1 MSFLSCWENFFAPWG
16 HVWASILAG
25 CLWAVSD
32 FTCVEVIYKQA
43 QASGLCIWMA
53 ERCDKTEARWS
64 LPYFTLEV
72 CFLRSSQA
80 MIIED
85 CFSCHFDPWAYI
97 PARSR
102 RRREAGQ
109 HCHSQ
114 TCVGALQLL
123 FSSSYWPLRVRHWL
137 SGMSSPTLSYP
148 LQALQATE
156 WGFQGLCFQNSPNKN
171 HTLFLPHWED
181 SWLCQKC
188 RFFYVRKKQAVMRD
202 DWGWYLDECRELFAP
217 QQSLTDLWG
226 SVGAVRPAAPG
237 TGSLHNRLCIAFTAC
252 NRNFEDILLKQGCTW
267 TCICPAPRITIP
279 SLASLS
285 GSWSCHGRHCKTYHD
300 R

>member
-85 CFSCHFDPWAYI
+85 RFSCHFDPCAYV

-102 RRREAGQ
+102 RRCEAGQ

-114 TCVGALQLL
+114 TCVGLYSFYFHPATGLPGSDTGSQGCPV
-123 FSSSYWPLRVRHWL
+123 PLC
-137 SGMSSPTLSYP
+137 PTLSKLCEPPSEVFRACASKTAPTKTTHFSYH
-148 LQALQATE
+148 TE
-156 WGFQGLCFQNSPNKN
+156 RIPGCVRNVDFSMLEKNRMWWGM
-171 HTLFLPHWED
+171 TED
-181 SWLCQKC
+181 GIWMSAESCL
-188 RFFYVRKKQAVMRD
+188 
-202 DWGWYLDECRELFAP
+202 LLSNL
-217 QQSLTDLWG
+217 SLTSEAL
-226 SVGAVRPAAPG
+226 
-237 TGSLHNRLCIAFTAC
+237 
-252 NRNFEDILLKQGCTW
+252 
-267 TCICPAPRITIP
+267 
-279 SLASLS
+279 
-285 GSWSCHGRHCKTYHD
+285 
-300 R
+300 